1 MVIFEAEKYMMH
13 KLSIS
18 CLQQGT
24 VYLKDIQ
31 NARMESWLQFLMLR
45 GQIQS
50 EWSEKEMQI
59 VGYQLVA
66 MKILII
72 EAFSVMLAFL
82 FLNQIVVNGLGL
94 CLFLRLFFDWFPN
107 LNLLFHEGRES
118 MLVYLH

>member
-82 FLNQIVVNGLGL
+82 FLNQIVVYGLGL